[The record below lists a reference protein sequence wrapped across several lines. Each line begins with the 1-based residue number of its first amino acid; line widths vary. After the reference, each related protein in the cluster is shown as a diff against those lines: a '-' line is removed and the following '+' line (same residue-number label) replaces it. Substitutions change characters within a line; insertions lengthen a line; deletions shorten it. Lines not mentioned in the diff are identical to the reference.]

1 MQKRAD
7 SDLLEVKVAR
17 RLDEAQDIVSLEFV
31 PASGSSLLAFEAG
44 SHVDVHV
51 APGVVRQYSICNDPR
66 ESHRYVFGILR
77 EPQSRGGSAT
87 IHAQFAEG
95 RVLRISRPRNNFRLI
110 ESARHSILAGGG
122 IGITPILSMAW
133 RLHALG
139 SSFELHYCT
148 RTLARTAFKDLLKS
162 APFADRISLH
172 LDDGPREQQ
181 FDIDACLAKPDADT
195 HLYACGP
202 GGFMEH
208 VTSGATRLGWA
219 ADHVHTEY
227 FSADVDVTGDV
238 FTVRAARSGLTLAI
252 PANQSIADVLLANN
266 IELPLSCEQGVCGT
280 CVTPVL
286 EGVPDHR
293 DFYFTDEERAANDQ
307 MTPCCSRAKTPLLV
321 LDI

>member
-1 MQKRAD
+1 MPNSPKAAYCASAAAQQFQAD
-7 SDLLEVKVAR
+7 R
-17 RLDEAQDIVSLEFV
+17 
-31 PASGSSLLAFEAG
+31 
-44 SHVDVHV
+44 
-51 APGVVRQYSICNDPR
+51 
-66 ESHRYVFGILR
+66 
-77 EPQSRGGSAT
+77 
-87 IHAQFAEG
+87 
-95 RVLRISRPRNNFRLI
+95 
-110 ESARHSILAGGG
+110 SARHSILPRR
-122 IGITPILSMAW
+122 IGIHPILSMAW

-208 VTSGATRLGWA
+208 VTSGRRASVGRRSRTHR
-219 ADHVHTEY
+219 V

-238 FTVRAARSGLTLAI
+238 FTVRAARSGLTLTI

-307 MTPCCSRAKTPLLV
+307 MTPLLLRARKRRSSSSISDGASHRGHVTKIQPRV
-321 LDI
+321 LSAVPYR